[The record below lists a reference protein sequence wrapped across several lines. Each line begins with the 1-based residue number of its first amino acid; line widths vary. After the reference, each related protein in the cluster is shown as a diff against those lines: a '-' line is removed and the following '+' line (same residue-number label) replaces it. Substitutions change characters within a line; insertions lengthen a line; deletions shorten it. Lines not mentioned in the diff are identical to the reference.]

1 MEELL
6 RLARLQPGLEQV
18 TLAVGSGQAAARKL
32 YLELGFQVYGR
43 EPQAIKVKE
52 TYIDEDL
59 MTFVL

>member
-1 MEELL
+1 
-6 RLARLQPGLEQV
+6 
-18 TLAVGSGQAAARKL
+18 
-32 YLELGFQVYGR
+32 LELGFQVYGR